1 MRPFDYEAAAPA
13 EYEFGEPGEGVT
25 FAPGDIFLFVTR
37 RQHPNS
43 ENTDVYD
50 DPVATLDRI
59 SEALLPADTIPESA
73 ESVDY
78 IILCDVVWGPEHASM
93 NGRTLFYPNVHVAV
107 YENGSG
113 RMVRVL
119 GSFVRKLSG
128 TVVIQETINFYARLR
143 SRVFEALQPMLEEIQ
158 PC

>member
-37 RQHPNS
+37 RQHPNR

-73 ESVDY
+73 EY

-107 YENGSG
+107 YENGIG
-113 RMVRVL
+113 RMVRDL

-128 TVVIQETINFYARLR
+128 TVVIPETINYYAPLR
-143 SRVFEALQPMLEEIQ
+143 SRVFEALQLMPEEIQ

>member
-37 RQHPNS
+37 RQHPNR

-113 RMVRVL
+113 RMVRDL

-128 TVVIQETINFYARLR
+128 TVVIPETINYYAPLR
-143 SRVFEALQPMLEEIQ
+143 SRVFEALQPILEEIQ
-158 PC
+158 HR

>member
-1 MRPFDYEAAAPA
+1 MRPFDYEAAAFA
-13 EYEFGEPGEGVT
+13 EHEFGEPGEGVT

-37 RQHPNS
+37 RQHPNR

-113 RMVRVL
+113 RMVRDL

-128 TVVIQETINFYARLR
+128 TVVIPETINFYARLR
-143 SRVFEALQPMLEEIQ
+143 SRVFEALQLMLEEIQ